1 MLVLIGLK
9 LYFPISFNSFK
20 KLNRHSFS
28 SFPSRLLIK
37 TQSLNQNFLFSCCW
51 SSKTVKMSQTPS
63 SSNTTISTS
72 SSDQDS
78 GTISSC
84 LDSDVLEISSHR
96 KVGTNPTKVKELR
109 TRHAGKSQAS
119 ASGNPSHPSSSVPP
133 EIANREGSAYVNQA
147 IAKIVSRILNENHS
161 VPGISV
167 PLNQESSNAETNP
180 DVSKNVETSNKEK
193 NADIAHKKRKKP
205 ESSGSDDSA

>member
-1 MLVLIGLK
+1 
-9 LYFPISFNSFK
+9 
-20 KLNRHSFS
+20 
-28 SFPSRLLIK
+28 
-37 TQSLNQNFLFSCCW
+37 
-51 SSKTVKMSQTPS
+51 MSQTPS

-78 GTISSC
+78 RTISSC
-84 LDSDVLEISSHR
+84 LDSKVLEISSLR
-96 KVGTNPTKVKELR
+96 KVETNPTKVKELK

-133 EIANREGSAYVNQA
+133 EIANREGSAYVRQA
-147 IAKIVSRILNENHS
+147 IAKIVSRILNENHL

-180 DVSKNVETSNKEK
+180 DVSKDVETSDKEK

-205 ESSGSDDSA
+205 ESSESDDSA

>member
-1 MLVLIGLK
+1 MPVLIGLK
-9 LYFPISFNSFK
+9 LYFLISYNSFK
-20 KLNRHSFS
+20 KLNRHSLA
-28 SFPSRLLIK
+28 SFPSRLLINQEFLLICCLSFK
-37 TQSLNQNFLFSCCW
+37 TD
-51 SSKTVKMSQTPS
+51 KMSQTPS

-84 LDSDVLEISSHR
+84 LDSDVLEICSHR
-96 KVGTNPTKVKELR
+96 INSTKAKEVR
-109 TRHAGKSQAS
+109 TRHT
-119 ASGNPSHPSSSVPP
+119 GNPSHPSSSVPP
-133 EIANREGSAYVNQA
+133 EIANKEGTAYVNQA

-180 DVSKNVETSNKEK
+180 DVAKDVETSDKEK

>member
-1 MLVLIGLK
+1 MFVLIGLK

-28 SFPSRLLIK
+28 SFPSRLLII
-37 TQSLNQNFLFSCCW
+37 TLSLNQNSLFSCCW
-51 SSKTVKMSQTPS
+51 SSKTVKMSQSPS

-78 GTISSC
+78 MTISSC
-84 LDSDVLEISSHR
+84 LDSEVLEISSRR

-109 TRHAGKSQAS
+109 TRHAGKSQTS
-119 ASGNPSHPSSSVPP
+119 ASGNPSHSYSSVPP
-133 EIANREGSAYVNQA
+133 EIANREGTAYVNQA
-147 IAKIVSRILNENHS
+147 IAKIVSRILNEKLS

-167 PLNQESSNAETNP
+167 PLNQENSNAETNP
-180 DVSKNVETSNKEK
+180 NVSKNVETSNKER
-193 NADIAHKKRKKP
+193 NAVKKRKKP
-205 ESSGSDDSA
+205 DSSESDDST

>member
-1 MLVLIGLK
+1 MPVLIGLK
-9 LYFPISFNSFK
+9 LYFLISYNSFK
-20 KLNRHSFS
+20 KLNRHSLA
-28 SFPSRLLIK
+28 SFPSHLLIK
-37 TQSLNQNFLFSCCW
+37 TQSLNQNFLLSCCW

-78 GTISSC
+78 RIISSC
-84 LDSDVLEISSHR
+84 LDSEVLEISSHR

-119 ASGNPSHPSSSVPP
+119 ASGNPSHLSSSVPP
-133 EIANREGSAYVNQA
+133 EIANREGTAYVNQA

-161 VPGISV
+161 VHGISV

>member
-1 MLVLIGLK
+1 MPVLIGLK
-9 LYFPISFNSFK
+9 LYFLISYNCFK
-20 KLNRHSFS
+20 KLNRHSFAL
-28 SFPSRLLIK
+28 FLSRLLI
-37 TQSLNQNFLFSCCW
+37 NQEFLLICCW
-51 SSKTVKMSQTPS
+51 SFKTDKMSQTPS

-84 LDSDVLEISSHR
+84 LDSDVLEICSHR
-96 KVGTNPTKVKELR
+96 TNPTKAKELR
-109 TRHAGKSQAS
+109 TRHT
-119 ASGNPSHPSSSVPP
+119 GNPSHPSSSVPP
-133 EIANREGSAYVNQA
+133 EIANREGTAYVNQA

>member
-1 MLVLIGLK
+1 MPVLIGLK
-9 LYFPISFNSFK
+9 LYFPISYNSFK
-20 KLNRHSFS
+20 KLNRHSFT
-28 SFPSRLLIK
+28 SFLSRLCNNPH
-37 TQSLNQNFLFSCCW
+37 SLNQIFLSRCYWF
-51 SSKTVKMSQTPS
+51 SKTIKMSQTPS

-78 GTISSC
+78 AKISSC
-84 LDSDVLEISSHR
+84 LDSEVLEISSRR

-109 TRHAGKSQAS
+109 TRHAGKPQAS

-133 EIANREGSAYVNQA
+133 EIANREGTAYVNQA

-180 DVSKNVETSNKEK
+180 DVSKDVETSNKEK

-205 ESSGSDDSA
+205 ESSESDDSA